1 LRSKKCKDC
10 AGRLQSQQDKP
21 GVKKGRNDMRF
32 ATKLALSLVVLTG
45 LAGAAAAETR
55 IVFVTHG
62 QSADP
67 YWSVVKNGMDDAAK
81 ALGVE
86 AEYLHPETFDMAKM
100 AQLID
105 AAVASNPDGLVVSI
119 PDAAAL
125 GDPVRNAVAAGIP
138 VIVVDSGGAK
148 LTKELGGL
156 LYLGQSEY
164 EAGVT
169 AGERVAKL
177 GVKKAV
183 CLNQEVGNSSLDD
196 RCSGF
201 AKGLGVDVPVL
212 QGVMDPTEMK
222 NRTLAYLNTNPD
234 VEFMLGCGPT
244 ATEPALAA
252 LDEAGLKGKVKL
264 GTFDLSPNILQAIVD
279 GNVEWGIDAQQYLMG
294 YIPVVMLDLKAKYKL
309 SPIADYPTGP
319 GFVTKAEA
327 ASVIDLAKEGKR

>member
-1 LRSKKCKDC
+1 
-10 AGRLQSQQDKP
+10 
-21 GVKKGRNDMRF
+21 MRIVAKF
-32 ATKLALSLVVLTG
+32 LLG
-45 LAGAAAAETR
+45 LAIVAASASASVAETR
-55 IVFVTHG
+55 VVFVTHG
-62 QSADP
+62 QSGDP

-81 ALGVE
+81 ALGVK
-86 AEYLHPETFDMAKM
+86 AEYLSPETFDMVKM

-105 AAVASNPDGLVVSI
+105 AATASKPDGLVVSI

-125 GDPVRNAVAAGIP
+125 SEPVKEAVAAGIP
-138 VIVVDSGGAK
+138 VIVIDSGGSK

-164 EAGVT
+164 EAGVA

-196 RCSGF
+196 RCNGF
-201 AKGLGVDVPVL
+201 AKGLGAEVPVL
-212 QGVMDPTEMK
+212 QGVIDPTEMK
-222 NRTLAYLNTNPD
+222 SRVLAYLNAHSD

-252 LDEAGLKGKVKL
+252 LDELGLKGKVKL
-264 GTFDLSPNILQAIVD
+264 GTFDLSPAILQAILD
-279 GNVEWGIDAQQYLMG
+279 GQVEWGIDAQQYLMG
-294 YIPVVMLDLKAKYKL
+294 YMPVVMLDLKAKYKL
-309 SPIADYPTGP
+309 SPVADYPTGP

-327 ASVIDLAKEGKR
+327 ASVIDLAKQGRR